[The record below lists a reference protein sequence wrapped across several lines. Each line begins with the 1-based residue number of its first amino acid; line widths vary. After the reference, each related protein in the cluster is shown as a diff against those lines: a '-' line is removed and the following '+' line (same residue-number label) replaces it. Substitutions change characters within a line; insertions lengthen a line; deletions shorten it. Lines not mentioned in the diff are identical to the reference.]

1 MDTIVG
7 CINLSFGQQS
17 ALFYTASSSLRPI
30 IKQPSFKNIYI
41 TVQKKAM
48 WLSIVNLLGICHIF

>member
-1 MDTIVG
+1 MDAIVG

-17 ALFYTASSSLRPI
+17 VLFYTASSSLRPI
-30 IKQPSFKNIYI
+30 IKQPSFKKIYI

-48 WLSIVNLLGICHIF
+48 WLSIVNLLGIF

>member
-1 MDTIVG
+1 MDAIVG

-30 IKQPSFKNIYI
+30 IKQPSFKKIYI
-41 TVQKKAM
+41 THSTEKGD
-48 WLSIVNLLGICHIF
+48 VNLLGICHIF